1 LRSVKWDYAKGI
13 HLCDAG
19 IWLDPQR
26 SKPFAFVSHAHS
38 DHVARHQQILCSP
51 VTAHLLHVRYRIA
64 HDRLTSLPF
73 FETREI
79 NGFLYQ
85 LLPAGHI
92 AGSAMI
98 HITELASGA
107 TLLYTGDFKLRS
119 SRAAEAT
126 VCQPA
131 DTLIM
136 ESTFGLPHY
145 VLPPAEQIE
154 AQLLDF
160 VRKSIE
166 QEKSPILL
174 GYSLG
179 KAQEISAILAAHQ
192 QPFVV
197 YHTIAAMT
205 HACRAAGLELPVP
218 IDWQGEIPRGHALIA
233 PPQALRE
240 PAIAGLKNTNSAILT
255 GWAMDAAAKF
265 RYRSSTAIPL
275 SDHADFPDLLR
286 LVDLVKPKKI
296 ITIHGS
302 TRELAASLRSRG
314 HEAWSIYGGDQLE
327 FSLGE

>member
-1 LRSVKWDYAKGI
+1 MKWVYSKGI
-13 HLCDAG
+13 HVTDAG

-64 HDRLTSLPF
+64 QDRLIKLPF

-85 LLPAGHI
+85 LVPAGHI

-98 HITELASGA
+98 HITELSSGA
-107 TLLYTGDFKLRS
+107 TLLYTGDYKLRP
-119 SRAAEAT
+119 SRAAEKT
-126 VCQPA
+126 VCLPA

-145 VLPPAEQIE
+145 VLPPAEEIE
-154 AQLLDF
+154 AKLLDF

-166 QEKSPILL
+166 SGKSPILL

-205 HACRAAGLELPVP
+205 HACRDAGIELPIP
-218 IDWQGEIPRGHALIA
+218 FDWKGEIPAGYALIA

-240 PAIAGLKNTNSAILT
+240 PEITGLKNYSSAILT
-255 GWAMDAAAKF
+255 GWAMDPSAKY

-296 ITIHGS
+296 FTLHGS
-302 TRELAASLRSRG
+302 TRELAATLRARG
-314 HEAWSIYGGDQLE
+314 HEAWSIYGDDQLE
-327 FSLGE
+327 LSFG